1 MLGAVSLIFCPL
13 QFLLVV
19 FFGKADPRRL
29 ELSHLGDSLIFLLL
43 DFVRFLP
50 ILLNINLLQFLH
62 EVLMVLMPPPLLL
75 RIVAFLLQK
84 LFLRSLLLLDN
95 RLPQIRSLGFEF
107 QERLMSFLPNLPKTM
122 VTLFLCS

>member
-43 DFVRFLP
+43 DFVGFLP
-50 ILLNINLLQFLH
+50 ILFNINLLQFLH
-62 EVLMVLMPPPLLL
+62 EVLMVLMSPPLLL
-75 RIVAFLLQK
+75 CIVVFLLQE
-84 LFLRSLLLLDN
+84 LLLRSLFLLNN
-95 RLPQIRSLGFEF
+95 RLP
-107 QERLMSFLPNLPKTM
+107 
-122 VTLFLCS
+122 